1 MYVQVDVCGYRDNDN
16 DNDNNDNYDNY
27 DNNNDNDT
35 MHIVQVSCDRLEQQL
50 NFKVRI

>member
-1 MYVQVDVCGYRDNDN
+1 MYMYVDVCGYRDNDN

-35 MHIVQVSCDRLEQQL
+35 MHIVQVSCDRLE
-50 NFKVRI
+50 

>member
-1 MYVQVDVCGYRDNDN
+1 MYVYVDVCGYRDNDN

-35 MHIVQVSCDRLEQQL
+35 MHIVQVSCDRLE
-50 NFKVRI
+50 